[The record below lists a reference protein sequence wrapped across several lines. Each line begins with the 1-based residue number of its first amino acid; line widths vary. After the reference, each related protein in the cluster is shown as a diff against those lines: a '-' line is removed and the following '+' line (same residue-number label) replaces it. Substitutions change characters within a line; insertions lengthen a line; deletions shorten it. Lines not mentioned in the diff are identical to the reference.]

1 MSPSRSAS
9 STAESPESP
18 SSPTPSPT
26 PAPATSAS
34 SLFAPIPSS
43 PRSSSET
50 DASPNQPPAADEA
63 TWSTAAPA
71 DPYSS
76 APDAPSDT
84 PSTGSDLRVSKA
96 GLRTAIGSGFRS
108 VCRVVAA
115 FVADEEERQLGVWAP
130 DDEDVQD
137 VARPATNIVYRRL
150 PDEARGGDV
159 IDLMALALALAGY
172 VGKSLSR
179 RAQVR
184 MIRNLQAQQGIDV
197 PGEGATP

>member
-1 MSPSRSAS
+1 MSPSRSAAAQ
-9 STAESPESP
+9 TPPDSP
-18 SSPTPSPT
+18 SSSPSPM
-26 PAPATSAS
+26 PAPPATSSS

-43 PRSSSET
+43 PPSSSET
-50 DASPNQPPAADEA
+50 DASPSQPPAQDEA
-63 TWSTAAPA
+63 SWSTAAPA
-71 DPYSS
+71 DPYS

-96 GLRTAIGSGFRS
+96 GLRAAVGSGFRS

-130 DDEDVQD
+130 DEDDVQD

-184 MIRNLQAQQGIDV
+184 TLRNLQAQQGIDV

>member
-1 MSPSRSAS
+1 MSPSRSA
-9 STAESPESP
+9 TAQTPPDSP
-18 SSPTPSPT
+18 SSSPAPTPSP
-26 PAPATSAS
+26 ATSSS

-43 PRSSSET
+43 PPSSSET
-50 DASPNQPPAADEA
+50 DASPSQPPAQDEA
-63 TWSTAAPA
+63 SWSTAAPA
-71 DPYSS
+71 DPYS

-96 GLRTAIGSGFRS
+96 GLRAAVGSGFRS

-130 DDEDVQD
+130 DEDDVQD

-184 MIRNLQAQQGIDV
+184 TIRNLQAQQGIDV